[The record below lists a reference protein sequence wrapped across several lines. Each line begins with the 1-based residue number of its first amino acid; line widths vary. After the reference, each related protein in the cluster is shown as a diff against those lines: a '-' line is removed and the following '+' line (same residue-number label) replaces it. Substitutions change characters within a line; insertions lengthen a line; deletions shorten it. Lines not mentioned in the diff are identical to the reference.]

1 MLLLAAVNPLAP
13 NAGLMIWMGIA
24 FLALLFLLGK
34 FAWPAIIGGLE
45 EREQRIETSLNEADR
60 ALAEAKQLQA
70 DNDAARRQS
79 EQQAQV
85 ILREAREEA
94 ESIRSADVEKTRAE
108 LAEMKESARADIE
121 REKRQA
127 LAALRSEVAALAVS
141 GAEKILR
148 QEIDADT
155 QSRLVGDFISELPK
169 N

>member
-1 MLLLAAVNPLAP
+1 MDLLVAADILSP
-13 NAGLMIWMGIA
+13 NWGLIFWMSIA
-24 FLALLFLLGK
+24 FFSLLTLLGK
-34 FAWPAIIGGLE
+34 FAWPSIVGGIE
-45 EREQRIETSLNEADR
+45 ERERRIETSLTEADR
-60 ALAEAKQLQA
+60 ALAQAKQLQA

-94 ESIRSADVEKTRAE
+94 EALRAADVEKTRAD
-108 LAEMKESARADIE
+108 LAEMKENARAEIE

-127 LAALRSEVAALAVS
+127 LAELRSEVATLAVN

-148 QEIDADT
+148 KEIDADT
-155 QSRLVGDFISELPK
+155 QSRLVDDFISELPQ

>member
-1 MLLLAAVNPLAP
+1 MSFILAADLLAP
-13 NAGLMIWMGIA
+13 NAGTVFWIFIA
-24 FLALLFLLGK
+24 FSGLLFLLWK
-34 FAWPAIIGGLE
+34 FAWPVILGGIE
-45 EREQRIETSLNEADR
+45 EREQRIETSLSEADR

-94 ESIRSADVEKTRAE
+94 DAARAADIEKTRAE
-108 LAEMKESARADIE
+108 LAEMRETARADIE

-148 QEIDADT
+148 KEIDSAT
-155 QSRLVGDFISELPK
+155 QSDLVDDFITELPK